1 LSCTPQHPKRR
12 DVKRRDVAGGYGR
25 QRRLAAGLRLAAVRP
40 AGGLLA
46 FGDGRQPAPG
56 RPPPA
61 GSHPE
66 HRVAASADSFSRQPT
81 ALPSAAAADH
91 S

>member
-56 RPPPA
+56 RPPPPLTIA
-61 GSHPE
+61 ESD
-66 HRVAASADSFSRQPT
+66 VAPF
-81 ALPSAAAADH
+81 PSVGCN
-91 S
+91 